1 MKPHKY
7 FYTQIIKTVIKLSE
21 VTGFEI
27 NIQMSVL
34 YTAETKQITRKWS
47 FGKSFAITVMKCNLG
62 IKPRKFDSKP
72 HIVRVTFLS
81 TFDVPI
87 KRTVISDKSDYL

>member
-1 MKPHKY
+1 ME
-7 FYTQIIKTVIKLSE
+7 FWEVIRYNCYE
-21 VTGFEI
+21 V
-27 NIQMSVL
+27 Q
-34 YTAETKQITRKWS
+34 
-47 FGKSFAITVMKCNLG
+47 LG
-62 IKPRKFDSKP
+62 IKPRKFDSRP